1 MDSKYL
7 FRIYRGVSHFLY
19 FLMWE
24 ADELAFL
31 LGPFVLFFAIKK
43 PFVGLVIGVVSLKL
57 YVRVKYNK
65 QAGYV
70 QHFLIKKG
78 VLSLKELPAGYKLY
92 L

>member
-1 MDSKYL
+1 
-7 FRIYRGVSHFLY
+7 
-19 FLMWE
+19 MWE

-43 PFVGLVIGVVSLKL
+43 PFIGLLIGVLSLKF
-57 YVRVKYNK
+57 YTKVKYTK

-70 QHFLIKKG
+70 QHFLLKKG
-78 VLSLKELPAGYKLY
+78 VLSLKELPTGYKLY